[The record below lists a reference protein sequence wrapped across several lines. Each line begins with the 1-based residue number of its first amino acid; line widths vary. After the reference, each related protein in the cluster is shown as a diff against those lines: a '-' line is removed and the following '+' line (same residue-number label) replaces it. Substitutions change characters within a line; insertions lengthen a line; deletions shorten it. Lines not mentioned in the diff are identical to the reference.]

1 MKKLFSLFVLLM
13 VAVGGYAQSDD
24 FGVYSTLSVEKK
36 IDKKASVGVEAEM
49 RTRENLSTFDRWSI
63 GVDGSYKLTKWLKA
77 SAGYTLLYDNNEKTT
92 YKKYEKYKGDPIL
105 PNKYVKYWGIR
116 HRFNVSLTGNVDLGD
131 FNVSLRERW
140 QYTYRPSKTVP
151 ERYDYKYQRSET
163 VAGGYEIESYEMDGE
178 EKTYNGKGKNVLRS
192 RLQVEYSK
200 KSFPLKPFASV
211 ELHNSWPVE
220 KVRFIVGADW
230 KVTKQST
237 IGLNYRYD
245 RLYDDSDDRKPNI
258 HVLHAT
264 YKYKF

>member
-24 FGVYSTLSVEKK
+24 FGIYSTLSVEKK

-92 YKKYEKYKGDPIL
+92 YKTKIL
-105 PNKYVKYWGIR
+105 NDVETKVPNKYVKYWGIR

-140 QYTYRPSKTVP
+140 QYTYRPEHTVS
-151 ERYDYKYQRSET
+151 ERWSYLDQAYDGK
-163 VAGGYEIESYEMDGE
+163 A
-178 EKTYNGKGKNVLRS
+178 KTYSGKGKNVLRS
-192 RLQVEYSK
+192 RLQLEYDK
-200 KSFPLKPFASV
+200 KGLPVTPYVNA
-211 ELHNSWPVE
+211 ELFNAWSLQ
-220 KVRFIVGADW
+220 KVRYHIGLDW
-230 KVTKQST
+230 KLSKQHS
-237 IGLNYRYD
+237 IGAFYRYQHIQN
-245 RLYDDSDDRKPNI
+245 DDDDNEPNI
-258 HVLHAT
+258 HMIGIG
-264 YKYKF
+264 YKFKF

>member
-92 YKKYEKYKGDPIL
+92 YKTKIL
-105 PNKYVKYWGIR
+105 NDVETKVPNKYVKYWGIR

-151 ERYDYKYQRSET
+151 ERYDYDDE
-163 VAGGYEIESYEMDGE
+163 EMDGK

-192 RLQVEYSK
+192 RLQVGYSK

>member
-13 VAVGGYAQSDD
+13 VAVGSYAQSDD

-63 GVDGSYKLTKWLKA
+63 GVDGSYKLTNWLKA

-92 YKKYEKYKGDPIL
+92 YKTKIL
-105 PNKYVKYWGIR
+105 NDVETKVPNKYVKYWGIR
-116 HRFNVSLTGNVDLGD
+116 HRFNVSLTGNVDIGD

-140 QYTYRPSKTVP
+140 QYTYRPSKTVA
-151 ERYDYKYQRSET
+151 ERYDYDDE
-163 VAGGYEIESYEMDGE
+163 EMDGK

-220 KVRFIVGADW
+220 KVRFIVGAEW

-245 RLYDDSDDRKPNI
+245 RLYEDGDDKKPNI